1 MKKQLTSEGFI
12 KDGDLRQR
20 CKRIVES
27 DDFQALLRVAYS
39 RLGQYRLSTGF
50 NQEPHIQDRIDGG
63 RAAVFAFVKEL
74 MTLPYKEISHK
85 ETEDDHFIDPLE
97 ALKSTLV

>member
-1 MKKQLTSEGFI
+1 MKKQLTSEEFI

-27 DDFQALLRVAYS
+27 DDFQALLRTAYS
-39 RLGQYRLSTGF
+39 RIGPYRLSL
-50 NQEPHIQDRIDGG
+50 NIEQASHVQDRIDGG

-74 MTLPYKEISHK
+74 MTLPYKETPYTDL
-85 ETEDDHFIDPLE
+85 EEARFIDPME
-97 ALKSTLV
+97 ALNSTLV